1 MIGLGSG
8 KLGSTVNSIVYG
20 TQVQREYRATIS
32 NPSTKDQVDQRARFK
47 LASQVA
53 AALSPVIAIP
63 RKGFETPRNRFVK
76 NNFNYFYAEGDTA
89 SVSYEN
95 LQLTAGNAGLPGISI
110 SRSAATG
117 VSLALAESAKKAVTR
132 VCYSVFKK
140 TTEDKLQLVASVVVS
155 EANERG
161 TFPTNIP
168 YVSGDLIVYAYGM
181 KDADAK
187 ATAKYGN
194 YKVAT
199 GEDLASLIMTRKIKE
214 KDYTLTETRG
224 TTIFTNQDDVNQP
237 DDGMLRVYVT
247 GAWGGTA
254 TAPGV
259 ENGYVDVP
267 YGATLTCTASPAPG
281 NRFIGW
287 YNNGEQTPFS
297 STNPLTITVTQAR
310 DIVARFDTEGIE

>member
-140 TTEDKLQLVASVVVS
+140 TTEDKLQVVASVVVS
-155 EANERG
+155 EAGERG
-161 TFPTNIP
+161 TFPANIP
-168 YVSGDLIVYAYGM
+168 FVLGDLIVYAYGM
-181 KDADAK
+181 RDADAK
-187 ATAKYGN
+187 ATAKYSN

-224 TTIFTNQDDVNQP
+224 TTIFTGQDEVNQP
-237 DDGMLRVYVT
+237 VDGMVRVYVM
-247 GAWGGTA
+247 GSWGGSA

-259 ENGYVDVP
+259 ENGYVDVL
-267 YGATLTCTASPAPG
+267 YGSTLTCTASPAQG
-281 NRFIGW
+281 FRFIGW
-287 YNNGEQTPFS
+287 YNNGEQSPFS
-297 STNPLTITVTQAR
+297 STNPLTLTVTQAR
-310 DIVARFDTEGIE
+310 DIVARFDIEGIE

>member
-8 KLGSTVNSIVYG
+8 KLGSTVSSIVYG

-32 NPSTKDQVDQRARFK
+32 NPSTAGQVDQRARFK

-76 NNFNYFYAEGDTA
+76 NNFNYFYAEGDA
-89 SVSYEN
+89 AAVSYEN
-95 LQLTAGNAGLPGISI
+95 LQLTAGNAGLPGIVI
-110 SRSAATG
+110 SRSPG
-117 VSLALAESAKKAVTR
+117 SSVNLSLAESAKKAVTR

-155 EANERG
+155 EAGQAGN
-161 TFPTNIP
+161 FPTDIP
-168 YVSGDLIVYAYGM
+168 YVSGDLVVYAYGM
-181 KDADAK
+181 RDADVK

-224 TTIFTNQDDVNQP
+224 TTIFTDEDDIAQP
-237 DDGMLRVYVT
+237 AEGKVRVYVS
-247 GAWGGTA
+247 GFYGGSA
-254 TAPGV
+254 SAPGLS
-259 ENGYVDVP
+259 NGYVDVN
-267 YGATLTCTASPAPG
+267 YGATLTITATPAQG
-281 NRFIGW
+281 FRFIGW
-287 YNNGEQTPFS
+287 YNNGEQSPFS
-297 STNPLTITVTQAR
+297 ETNPLTLTVTQAR
-310 DIVARFDTEGIE
+310 DIIARFDIAGIE

>member
-224 TTIFTNQDDVNQP
+224 TTIFTDQDDVNQP
-237 DDGMLRVYVT
+237 DEGMVRVYIT
-247 GAWGGTA
+247 GAYGGYA
-254 TAPGV
+254 TAPGE

-267 YGATLTCTASPAPG
+267 YGATLTCTATPAPG
-281 NRFIGW
+281 YQFVGW
-287 YNNGEQTPFS
+287 SNNGEQAIFS
-297 STNPLTITVTQAR
+297 STNPLTLTITQAR
-310 DIVARFDTEGIE
+310 DIIARFNVQGIE